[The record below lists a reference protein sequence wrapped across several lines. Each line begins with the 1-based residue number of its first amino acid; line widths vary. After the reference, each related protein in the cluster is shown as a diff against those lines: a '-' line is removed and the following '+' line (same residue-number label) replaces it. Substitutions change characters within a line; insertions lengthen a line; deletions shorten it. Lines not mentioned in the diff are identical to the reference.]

1 MALYGVILNSKSTYM
16 RKISILFVLIAALSV
31 MFVSCGGGDDKY
43 VSAVPANSAV
53 LAKVNLGNMINE
65 SEILEQPFVKMGL
78 GLAQSALPQ
87 EAKDI
92 LNEIL
97 ENPSNSGIDASKP
110 VILAVSLEPMSIVVS
125 MPVSNKGRI
134 NEVVDNFL
142 DGTGVQV
149 VLRNGVSY
157 IDFGGSDD
165 VEVAYDS
172 DMMIVAAVEKGKADA
187 THYMNLDSKEQ
198 AVKDAKFRDFF
209 ANKSDASL
217 YIDLAP
223 IFDFAMKQGAVSD
236 VDNMMFAL
244 YSSYD
249 ISSLINLNFENGY
262 AQIDSKVYGSDDY
275 LEMLDECW
283 KKPNGKLLEFVPEG
297 AVAVFNMAVDMET
310 VFDNYPALEEEL
322 LPLEEIGLDIPVLE
336 AINGDMMLAVLPAEK
351 LGVQLLPQFMAALE
365 CDDRALFDAVV
376 ECIGEDALEP
386 VAQDVYALGLN
397 TYYDYSTFEKTSG
410 GYDYYLMYKEGAIF
424 VMPENIYG
432 LVADGNGLKALKSN
446 VMDNKIFA
454 PLAKPGFVCDAEG
467 AIEMLKLFTNDSKDV
482 KVAIDILSKFKSMV
496 AVYETPTEGN
506 FKINMVDGQTNFLKQ
521 VIEMSMGAAASAMMG
536 GF

>member
-31 MFVSCGGGDDKY
+31 MFVSCGGSDDKY

-65 SEILEQPFVKMGL
+65 SEILEQPLVKMGL

-187 THYMNLDSKEQ
+187 AHYMNLDSKEQ
-198 AVKDAKFRDFF
+198 AVKESKFRDFF
-209 ANKSDASL
+209 
-217 YIDLAP
+217 
-223 IFDFAMKQGAVSD
+223 
-236 VDNMMFAL
+236 
-244 YSSYD
+244 
-249 ISSLINLNFENGY
+249 
-262 AQIDSKVYGSDDY
+262 
-275 LEMLDECW
+275 
-283 KKPNGKLLEFVPEG
+283 
-297 AVAVFNMAVDMET
+297 
-310 VFDNYPALEEEL
+310 
-322 LPLEEIGLDIPVLE
+322 E
-336 AINGDMMLAVLPAEK
+336 AGCCE
-351 LGVQLLPQFMAALE
+351 
-365 CDDRALFDAVV
+365 
-376 ECIGEDALEP
+376 
-386 VAQDVYALGLN
+386 
-397 TYYDYSTFEKTSG
+397 
-410 GYDYYLMYKEGAIF
+410 
-424 VMPENIYG
+424 
-432 LVADGNGLKALKSN
+432 
-446 VMDNKIFA
+446 
-454 PLAKPGFVCDAEG
+454 
-467 AIEMLKLFTNDSKDV
+467 
-482 KVAIDILSKFKSMV
+482 
-496 AVYETPTEGN
+496 
-506 FKINMVDGQTNFLKQ
+506 
-521 VIEMSMGAAASAMMG
+521 
-536 GF
+536 